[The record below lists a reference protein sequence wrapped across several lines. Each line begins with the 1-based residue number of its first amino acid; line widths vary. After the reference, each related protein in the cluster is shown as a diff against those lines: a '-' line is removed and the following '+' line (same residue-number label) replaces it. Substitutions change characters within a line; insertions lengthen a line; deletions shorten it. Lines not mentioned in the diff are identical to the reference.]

1 MDTEEARQIMRRR
14 PSRSSGGRS
23 SCVER
28 RCVARRIVGK
38 APEDGLG
45 IVTFQPVYERSS
57 SFGIGSVLE
66 NRGIVNQ
73 RFGVVSFAA
82 NAQSHFWMVT
92 TTILPAYIHFLR
104 HSDI

>member
-28 RCVARRIVGK
+28 RCVARRIVVK
-38 APEDGLG
+38 TLEDGLG

-73 RFGVVSFAA
+73 RFRNIGFSAKPP
-82 NAQSHFWMVT
+82 SHFWIGRSN
-92 TTILPAYIHFLR
+92 ILSA
-104 HSDI
+104 

>member
-28 RCVARRIVGK
+28 RCVARRIVVK
-38 APEDGLG
+38 ALEDGLG

-73 RFGVVSFAA
+73 RFRAIGFAA
-82 NAQSHFWMVT
+82 NAQSHFRLVSMN
-92 TTILPAYIHFLR
+92 ILSA
-104 HSDI
+104 